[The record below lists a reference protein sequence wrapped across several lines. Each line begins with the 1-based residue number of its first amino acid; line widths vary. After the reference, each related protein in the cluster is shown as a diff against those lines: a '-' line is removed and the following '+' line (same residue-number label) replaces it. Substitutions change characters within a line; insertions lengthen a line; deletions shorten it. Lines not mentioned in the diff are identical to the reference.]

1 MNRSRVVV
9 NAASPRQK
17 YFYIGV
23 AVVAVIVMFVMS
35 FEFGQSRAGFN
46 RMDAINNAAALTDD
60 LDASIAELNSL
71 LERVAILET
80 AARIDKEAYGQIERE
95 LVDLQSQ
102 ISELEENLEF
112 YRGIVSPDDSKGV
125 QIQELR
131 IAAAETP
138 NHYRLQLFLTQALRS
153 DRPISGVLNVRILG
167 QTGSVPTELKLAE
180 LLSDTGLKMPDK
192 FRFRYFQEILA
203 EIALPEGFQPTSI
216 EISARPD
223 GKKSKTVEESFVWQ
237 LKAE

>member
-17 YFYIGV
+17 YFFIGL
-23 AVVAVIVMFVMS
+23 AVVAVIVMLMVS

-46 RMDAINNAAALTDD
+46 RIEALKNAVELTDD
-60 LDASIAELNSL
+60 LDASVVELNGL
-71 LERVAILET
+71 RERLAIIET
-80 AARIDKEAYGQIERE
+80 AARIDKEAYGQVESE
-95 LVDLQSQ
+95 LGDLQSQ

-131 IAAAETP
+131 ITAADAP

-153 DRPISGVLNVRILG
+153 DRPISGALNVQIFG
-167 QTGSVPTELKLAE
+167 QIGSVPTELKLAE

-192 FRFRYFQEILA
+192 FKFRYFQEILA
-203 EIALPEGFQPTSI
+203 EIALPEGFEPISV
-216 EISARPD
+216 EISARPV